1 MSDTPSI
8 PVPSE
13 PAGQAAAPQKP
24 VAAELAAHV
33 AAKVC
38 HDLISPVSAIVSGL
52 DLLEDDDS
60 QDMREDAMNL
70 IAASARKLAAA
81 LTFSRVAFGASASAD
96 TFDPR
101 ELEKLTRGVY
111 DYVRAELDWAVDAA
125 SLNKP
130 AARALLNIAQIGAQ
144 ALPTGG
150 AARVTAAVRDETFV
164 ITLEARGPRARLRP
178 ETVQGLKG
186 LPLSEG
192 MAGQWVQAYYLHE
205 LVAAAGGS
213 LTAEVQDEL
222 VSAEI
227 RLPL

>member
-1 MSDTPSI
+1 MSDAHAYPDAPPELTP
-8 PVPSE
+8 
-13 PAGQAAAPQKP
+13 PQKP
-24 VAAELAAHV
+24 GPSELAAHV
-33 AAKVC
+33 AAKLC

-70 IAASARKLAAA
+70 IAASAKKLASA
-81 LTFSRVAFGASASAD
+81 LTFARVAFGASSSAE
-96 TFDPR
+96 TFDAR
-101 ELEKLTRGVY
+101 DLEKLTRGVY
-111 DYVRAELDWAVDAA
+111 DTVRAELDWAVEAPT
-125 SLNKP
+125 LNKP

-150 AARVTAAVRDETFV
+150 IARLTAGIKDETFA

-178 ETVQGLKG
+178 ETVEGLKG

-192 MAGQWVQAYYLHE
+192 MAGQWVQSYYLHE
-205 LVAAAGGS
+205 LIAAAGGRI
-213 LTAEVQDEL
+213 TAEVSEEL
-222 VSAEI
+222 VTAEI